1 MTENS
6 FTKLVSVRVEID
18 IAKKLEDYVNG
29 HRYLNRSSLINR
41 ILKKTIGN
49 MTEDEFFNLI
59 KF

>member
-6 FTKLVSVRVEID
+6 FTKLVSVRVDID

-41 ILKKTIGN
+41 ILKNTIGN

>member
-6 FTKLVSVRVEID
+6 FTKLVSVRVDIEIM
-18 IAKKLEDYVNG
+18 KKLDDYLKD

-49 MTEDEFFNLI
+49 MTEDEFHNLI
-59 KF
+59 RL